1 MDYTQ
6 QPHSELLAELKENLY
21 EEPATV
27 AQRFL
32 NYLIDILF
40 FYVIIIALSA
50 IAGLIIGMGFIEGD
64 TLFGMSVMLEYLLIY
79 SVFVAMY
86 AFFETVA
93 RGRTIG
99 KMVTKTRAIK
109 TDGSPLTFNDAL
121 KRSLIRI
128 VPFEPFTAFGG
139 NPWHDK
145 WTGTKVIKDV
155 N

>member
-1 MDYTQ
+1 VDYTQ

-50 IAGLIIGMGFIEGD
+50 IAGFIIGMGFIEGD